1 MRNVSLSDDEDL
13 ESVPGG
19 GDGGAAADSS
29 AVRSGDLSPE
39 RSGDGGI
46 AAADFTLLVM
56 PYPEGSQTRYESN
69 LERLCRQVSKTCA
82 IASHSQ

>member
-1 MRNVSLSDDEDL
+1 LSDDEDL
-13 ESVPGG
+13 GPHPGG
-19 GDGGAAADSS
+19 GGGGAAADSS
-29 AVRSGDLSPE
+29 AVRSGDLPPE

-46 AAADFTLLVM
+46 PAASAS